1 MYGNKCQMGEYISTK
16 VWGEG
21 QRNLHG
27 FEGKKKKKEISM
39 YFYDQLTVRK
49 LDSLCY
55 LRDFSIER

>member
-1 MYGNKCQMGEYISTK
+1 METNVKWESISPLRYGERDKGTFMVLK
-16 VWGEG
+16 
-21 QRNLHG
+21 
-27 FEGKKKKKEISM
+27 GKKKKKEISM